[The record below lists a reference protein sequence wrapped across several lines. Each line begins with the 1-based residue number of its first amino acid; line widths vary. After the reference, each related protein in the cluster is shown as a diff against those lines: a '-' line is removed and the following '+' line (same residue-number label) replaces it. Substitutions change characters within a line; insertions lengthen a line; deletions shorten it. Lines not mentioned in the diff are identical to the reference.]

1 MTGTIEIVASDP
13 EPAAAAATA
22 AGSTTPAT
30 NGTVTLDTN
39 PTGSALPGIA
49 LSVTLVGVAT
59 ALFARLLRGVANRR

>member
-1 MTGTIEIVASDP
+1 
-13 EPAAAAATA
+13 
-22 AGSTTPAT
+22 
-30 NGTVTLDTN
+30 VTLDTN